1 MTKRAMINLLCS
13 LKSPVHS
20 SILWGVQG
28 CWEVFASNARR
39 IITAAFNDLRK
50 IWHQIENPRVGGS
63 IPYSATISSV
73 AKPAHRVGFFVC
85 AAFVSK
91 ASPPNLSALTTLPF
105 ASSRRSFPR
114 DGRTPYPTR
123 FSCGNR
129 TTLERAMKDLPD
141 SRGLGRRVRSM
152 FSHNKRLQYTVR
164 VSESNPALANL
175 LLEQFGGPQG
185 ELAAAMRYFTQA
197 IGEEDAGRKD
207 MLMDIST
214 EELSHLEVVGCLVGM
229 LNRGAKGQLAEATQS
244 EADLF
249 RSLQGAGND
258 SHVTQ
263 VLYGGG
269 PALINSAGV
278 PWSGAYVDS
287 IGDPTADLR
296 SNIAAEA
303 RAKIVYERLINLT
316 TDPGVKD
323 ALTFLMTREIAH
335 QKSFEKALYAIEGH
349 FPPGKLPGDPRFTNA
364 YMDMSHGKGD
374 ARGPWNE
381 GPEWTFVT
389 GGDEQKPVDGDGSAK
404 VELSGDEREAIKRLA
419 ERTASDPS
427 IDPLT
432 GAELDR
438 HVAEETE

>member
-1 MTKRAMINLLCS
+1 
-13 LKSPVHS
+13 
-20 SILWGVQG
+20 
-28 CWEVFASNARR
+28 
-39 IITAAFNDLRK
+39 
-50 IWHQIENPRVGGS
+50 
-63 IPYSATISSV
+63 
-73 AKPAHRVGFFVC
+73 
-85 AAFVSK
+85 
-91 ASPPNLSALTTLPF
+91 
-105 ASSRRSFPR
+105 
-114 DGRTPYPTR
+114 
-123 FSCGNR
+123 
-129 TTLERAMKDLPD
+129 
-141 SRGLGRRVRSM
+141 M

-197 IGEEDAGRKD
+197 IGEEDPGRKD
-207 MLMDIST
+207 MLLDIST

-229 LNRGAKGQLAEATQS
+229 LNRGAKGQLAEATQN

-263 VLYGGG
+263 VLFGGG
-269 PALINSAGV
+269 PALVNSAGV
-278 PWSGAYVDS
+278 PFSGAYVDS

-323 ALTFLMTREIAH
+323 ALIFLMTREVAH

-364 YMDMSHGKGD
+364 YMDMSQGEGD
-374 ARGPWNE
+374 ARGPWND
-381 GPEWTFVT
+381 GPDWTFVS
-389 GGDEQKPVDGDGSAK
+389 GGEEQQSIDGDGSAT
-404 VELSGDEREAIKRLA
+404 VELTGDESEALRMLA
-419 ERTASDPS
+419 TRTASATD

-438 HVAEETE
+438 HITEEVE